1 MPYFPAGPEEY
12 TKDEAPF
19 EKFSKGACFHE
30 RAVEIMKIAKINQNR
45 DFRLAYSKGKYA
57 AHPLLVTYVVKNRKN
72 ETRIGIT
79 ASKKVGNAVKRNRA
93 RRIIT
98 AAFLPLE
105 QQIKKGY
112 DIVLVARTKTP
123 LAKSTQIAPVL
134 QKHLQK
140 LGLME
145 NDQKMDALDD
155 PDVPEIPV

>member
-1 MPYFPAGPEEY
+1 M
-12 TKDEAPF
+12 
-19 EKFSKGACFHE
+19 
-30 RAVEIMKIAKINQNR
+30 
-45 DFRLAYSKGKYA
+45 
-57 AHPLLVTYVVKNRKN
+57 
-72 ETRIGIT
+72 
-79 ASKKVGNAVKRNRA
+79 KRNRA